1 MPGWGAGTHPGQ
13 AAGLAGQAGWRPQP
27 LRGEAGWTWPHAPC
41 SLHRYASRAYP
52 GHAARRAW
60 PLHHQVYRLP
70 KPVTPA
76 GNCEG
81 LDGACAGGSGVAEG
95 TCEARGA
102 AGARGAAACLTR
114 RPASGGGR
122 TTGRRVRLPS
132 AGRRLRR
139 PAPRRPAACPPTA
152 GLLIAGRLTASP
164 LAAGRPAAGWH
175 PRACRPRACRPRTCR
190 PRTFRLRTFR
200 LRTCRRGPRRT

>member
-76 GNCEG
+76 GTARDWVALVLAGSMWQKVPAVRLARGAVWLAGRFVLRDG
-81 LDGACAGGSGVAEG
+81 LVGGAGCLRAACPQGAWPHGCVAPQARGPAGAWRRRRVAPQ
-95 TCEARGA
+95 ARGA
-102 AGARGAAACLTR
+102 AGAWRRGGVAPQARDLMGVPPRCALIGGLRQGAGGRRDGGAACF
-114 RPASGGGR
+114 
-122 TTGRRVRLPS
+122 
-132 AGRRLRR
+132 
-139 PAPRRPAACPPTA
+139 
-152 GLLIAGRLTASP
+152 
-164 LAAGRPAAGWH
+164 RPAAG
-175 PRACRPRACRPRTCR
+175 
-190 PRTFRLRTFR
+190 
-200 LRTCRRGPRRT
+200 